1 ARVPSPRG
9 GGSPAPGVG
18 SGAGRRA
25 GGPCHGH
32 GSKYQQP
39 GGHLVEVTREPGFPL
54 DAEQP
59 GQQGGAAGAPS
70 PQLLCE
76 CCRVDDHLTPPGCSG
91 ALPPATPNLS
101 RAACGRQGGKSC
113 GFWGKTPYPRIA
125 STALSTANT
134 RSTAP
139 ATLRTIS
146 SGTTRT
152 RLRPASTATRAARL
166 AVRTWLMSPHS
177 AAKMRA
183 KALAAT
189 RRFDGG
195 ARSASSSPSSS
206 SDASERKSRM
216 AAPIPSTT
224 ATTACTRRRG
234 RSANRPP
241 ADAAM
246 ATCTAK
252 ADAAPAHTAAG
263 RYRVPMIRVA
273 TSVLSGSSAG
283 KITMNVAAAAPRCTV

>member
-125 STALSTANT
+125 STALITANT
-134 RSTAP
+134 RTTAP

-152 RLRPASTATRAARL
+152 RLRPASTATPAASHRAASDPAATLKGSWYRAARL

-206 SDASERKSRM
+206 SDASERKRRM
-216 AAPIPSTT
+216 PAPIVSTP
-224 ATTACTRRRG
+224 ATT
-234 RSANRPP
+234 
-241 ADAAM
+241 
-246 ATCTAK
+246 
-252 ADAAPAHTAAG
+252 
-263 RYRVPMIRVA
+263 
-273 TSVLSGSSAG
+273 
-283 KITMNVAAAAPRCTV
+283 